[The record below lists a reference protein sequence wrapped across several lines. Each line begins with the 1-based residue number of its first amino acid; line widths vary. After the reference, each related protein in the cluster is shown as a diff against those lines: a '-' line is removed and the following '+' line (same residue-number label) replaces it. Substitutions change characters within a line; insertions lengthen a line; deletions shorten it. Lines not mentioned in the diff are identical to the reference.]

1 MDNTGFRLRKT
12 AGAPTF
18 SLQEGYVHL
27 KDLGQ
32 ATRLE
37 VGPEFWS
44 TIAARAELQAGRVL
58 GAYKLEKDVPHWEMH
73 PTGDELLVALG
84 GEFERLRQ
92 DGRAAH
98 VVELKSGQACL
109 VPFGVWHRLRVKTAG
124 EILFVTPGKGSQQR
138 PL

>member
-1 MDNTGFRLRKT
+1 MDTTGFRLRK
-12 AGAPTF
+12 AEAAKTF

-32 ATRLE
+32 ATKLE

-44 TIAARAELQAGRVL
+44 TIAARPELQAGRLL
-58 GAYKLEKDVPHWEMH
+58 GAFKLEKDMPHWEMH
-73 PTGDELLVALG
+73 PSGDELLVALT
-84 GEFERLRQ
+84 GEYELVLQ
-92 DGRAAH
+92 DGRADT
-98 VVELKSGQACL
+98 VVELKGGQACL

-124 EILFVTPGKGSQQR
+124 EILFVTPGKGSQNR